1 MKKKKEIDIIP
12 DYIAYT
18 DGSCNNSS
26 PYGEGGSAFIVLQG
40 DRQVCH
46 RAKGFLGSTNNRM
59 EMLAIIS
66 AVNSIPVGSSI
77 LVRTDSRISIN
88 AFERQSSK
96 AANRDLIDLF
106 IKVAKGKEVFF
117 EWVKGHNGNEWNEFC
132 DEMANNMM
140 VEIRIKNNI
149 PFYDYRNSPKCKK

>member
-1 MKKKKEIDIIP
+1 MKKKQIDIIP

-18 DGSCNNSS
+18 DGSCNNLS
-26 PYGEGGSAFIVLQG
+26 PYGEGGAAFIVLQG
-40 DRQVCH
+40 DKQVCH
-46 RAKGFLGSTNNRM
+46 RAKGFLGTTNNRM

-66 AVNSIPVGSSI
+66 AVNSVPEGSSI

-88 AFERQSSK
+88 AFEKQSPK
-96 AANRDLIDLF
+96 AANYDLIELYV
-106 IKVAKGKEVFF
+106 KVANGKRVFF

-140 VEIRIKNNI
+140 VEMRIKNNI
-149 PFYDYRNSPKCKK
+149 PLYDYKNSPKCKR